1 MLQSINGKSPFKVA
15 EMHEK
20 YGPVVRIGVNELCY
34 VHGQA
39 WNDIYGQRPGLGQME
54 KADNRPIE
62 GFGTVNM
69 ISANVKDHARC
80 RRLMVH
86 AFSDK
91 ALRQQEPLITQY
103 VDLLMQRLRERS
115 GQKADLTAWF
125 NYTTFDLVG
134 DLAFGEPFNCLK
146 NSTYHPWISLIF
158 NNVKM
163 IVFHNAAARIP
174 GMSKLLIKLAPKHIV
189 EASKQHV
196 ELCIRQADKRMAEK
210 TDRPDFMSYI
220 LAHNDKET
228 GMTIPEIHANAY
240 VVIIGGS
247 ETTATLLSGATYH
260 LLRNPEVMKKL
271 TTEIRSSFKSEKDI
285 TFATVSQLIYL
296 LAVLNETLRIYPPV
310 PEKLPRVVPTE
321 GAIVNGRFV
330 PGGTWVSVCHWAAYH
345 STHNFRDPDKF
356 VPERWMG
363 DSRYEDDK
371 LDAWQPFSFGPRN
384 CIGRNL
390 AYMEMRLILAR
401 LVWGFDLELCEESQ
415 GWAERQKVYILWD
428 KGPLWVKLKHVERE
442 E

>member
-1 MLQSINGKSPFKVA
+1 
-15 EMHEK
+15 
-20 YGPVVRIGVNELCY
+20 VVRVGVNELCY
-34 VHGQA
+34 INGQA
-39 WNDIYGQRPGLGQME
+39 WSDIYGQRPGQGQMD
-54 KADNRPIE
+54 KADDKPIE
-62 GFGTVNM
+62 GFGAVNM

-80 RRLMVH
+80 RRLMAH

-115 GQKADLTAWF
+115 GEIADLTAWF
-125 NYTTFDLVG
+125 NYTTFDLMG

-146 NSTYHPWISLIF
+146 DSTCHPWISLIF
-158 NNVKM
+158 SNLKM
-163 IVFHNAAARIP
+163 IVYGGAAARIP
-174 GMSKLLIKLAPKHIV
+174 GMSKLLIKLAPKNVV

-196 ELCIRQADKRMAEK
+196 ELCKRQANKRIAEK
-210 TDRPDFMSYI
+210 MDRPDFMSYI

-228 GMTIPEIHANAY
+228 GMTVPEIQANAY

-247 ETTATLLSGATYH
+247 ETTATLLSGATYY
-260 LLRNPEVMKKL
+260 LLRNPEVMEKL
-271 TTEIRSSFKSEKDI
+271 KAGIRSSFKSEKDI
-285 TFATVSQLIYL
+285 TFATVSQLPYL
-296 LAVLNETLRIYPPV
+296 LAVLNEALRIYPPV
-310 PEKLPRVVPTE
+310 AAKLPRVVPTE
-321 GAIVNGRFV
+321 GAIVDGRFV

-356 VPERWMG
+356 VPERWIG
-363 DSRYEDDK
+363 DPRYEDDK
-371 LDAWQPFSFGPRN
+371 MDAWQPFSFGPRN

-415 GWAERQKVYILWD
+415 GWAERQKVFILWD
-428 KGPLWVKLKHVERE
+428 KGPLWVKLRCRE
-442 E
+442 GQE